1 MKWLNRGIK
10 AGVCRPMTV
19 WPLPSV
25 ALAAAVAGKK
35 RVLAVEMSLGQMVAD
50 VRLAV
55 NGAVPVDFLGRP
67 GGAVPMVDEV
77 TERVLSYGR

>member
-1 MKWLNRGIK
+1 MK
-10 AGVCRPMTV
+10 AGVFGRITG
-19 WPLPSV
+19 WPFPSV
-25 ALAAAVAGKK
+25 AIAAAVAGKK
-35 RVLAVEMSLGQMVAD
+35 QVFTVEMSLGQMVAG

-55 NGAVPVDFLGRP
+55 NGAVPVDFRGRP